1 MINIS
6 DIFLSVEDTVES
18 ALKIITSGAVKIAL
32 VVNNNNQL
40 LGTINDGDIRRGL
53 LKRKLLEDSIED
65 IYFKNPIVV
74 NEGTSKEELL
84 HLCCENNISQI
95 PIVNSENQVV
105 GLHILDELLLPKK
118 HENTVVLMAG
128 GLGMRLRPLT
138 DNMPKS
144 MLHVG
149 GKPILQIIVEGFA
162 KHGFTNIVMCLGY
175 KSGVIQDFFKDG
187 DKFGVSIDYVLED
200 QRMGTAGALTLL
212 KKRPNKSFFVMN
224 GDLLTNV
231 NFEQMLDFHESNNSQ
246 ATMCV
251 REYEIEVPYGV
262 VSVKN
267 ENICSIKEKP
277 IHSFFVNAGVYLL
290 EPGCVDLI
298 PENEFYD
305 MTSLFEQLIS
315 GKNKIVSF
323 PLQEYW
329 LDVGNHSDFS
339 KAQNDIKT
347 CI

>member
-1 MINIS
+1 
-6 DIFLSVEDTVES
+6 
-18 ALKIITSGAVKIAL
+18 
-32 VVNNNNQL
+32 
-40 LGTINDGDIRRGL
+40 
-53 LKRKLLEDSIED
+53 
-65 IYFKNPIVV
+65 
-74 NEGTSKEELL
+74 
-84 HLCCENNISQI
+84 
-95 PIVNSENQVV
+95 
-105 GLHILDELLLPKK
+105 
-118 HENTVVLMAG
+118 
-128 GLGMRLRPLT
+128 
-138 DNMPKS
+138 
-144 MLHVG
+144 
-149 GKPILQIIVEGFA
+149 
-162 KHGFTNIVMCLGY
+162 
-175 KSGVIQDFFKDG
+175 
-187 DKFGVSIDYVLED
+187 
-200 QRMGTAGALTLL
+200 
-212 KKRPNKSFFVMN
+212 
-224 GDLLTNV
+224 
-231 NFEQMLDFHESNNSQ
+231 MLDFHESNNSQ